1 MRTII
6 LSPCEDGCRQ
16 RNKRLAGGRVFRRGH
31 RRGHTTLSVKG
42 VGGGVYERVIDF
54 VRPNFPN
61 QVLFELRDG
70 GATEP
75 HHRGPRLQSRL
86 GQSRFP
92 GPAIRMR

>member
-1 MRTII
+1 MQTKSFF
-6 LSPCEDGCRQ
+6 LSLESAGSHIVPRSS
-16 RNKRLAGGRVFRRGH
+16 LALIHGR
-31 RRGHTTLSVKG
+31 
-42 VGGGVYERVIDF
+42 
-54 VRPNFPN
+54 
-61 QVLFELRDG
+61 RDG

>member
-1 MRTII
+1 MQTK
-6 LSPCEDGCRQ
+6 S
-16 RNKRLAGGRVFRRGH
+16 FF
-31 RRGHTTLSVKG
+31 LSVQKVRVPIIVPRSSLLSTSPTSRKG
-42 VGGGVYERVIDF
+42 REKWGIHGRW
-54 VRPNFPN
+54 
-61 QVLFELRDG
+61 DG